1 MNPTSGGSASG
12 LTPDHCRPNFASA
25 LPPNRVKPEV
35 DPPGPTPMR
44 RLTLQDPRP

>member
-1 MNPTSGGSASG
+1 MKPTSRRVN
-12 LTPDHCRPNFASA
+12 LRPDPDHCRPNFASA
-25 LPPNRVKPEV
+25 LPPNRVNPEV